1 MYILLGLRV
10 HVVRQTA
17 ALHHP
22 VLIAT
27 QWSDLIT
34 MNTDTSSEASNK
46 GIAEDSGWRGSAD
59 VWLQASYETLIET
72 GIDTVRIQPL
82 AKKLKLSRTSF
93 YWFFKD
99 RNALLNALLAQWQEK
114 NTGNLVVQAE
124 AYAES
129 IAEAILNV
137 FDCWLNQDLFDSQFE
152 FAVRSWA
159 LQSPDVAEQ
168 ISQADNA
175 RLAALRQMFIRFGY
189 EEAKADVRARSIY
202 LTQIG
207 YISMKSD
214 EDIATRLQRVSDY
227 VEIFTGLTPKSR
239 ELKRFYARHEPAVKL

>member
-1 MYILLGLRV
+1 MSKAKQG
-10 HVVRQTA
+10 
-17 ALHHP
+17 
-22 VLIAT
+22 
-27 QWSDLIT
+27 SDLIT
-34 MNTDTSSEASNK
+34 MNADTNSNEASISEA
-46 GIAEDSGWRGSAD
+46 AEDSGWRGSAD
-59 VWLQASYETLIET
+59 VWLQASYETLIEA

-99 RNALLNALLAQWQEK
+99 RNELLNALLTQWRDK

-175 RLAALRQMFIRFGY
+175 RLGALRQMFIRFGY
-189 EEAKADVRARSIY
+189 EAAKADVRARSIY

-227 VEIFTGLTPKSR
+227 VEIFTGQAPKSR
-239 ELKRFYARHEPAVKL
+239 ELKRFYARHEPAVKV